1 MFEGLLEKL
10 LQRVLGQY
18 VEELDRKQLSISV
31 IALLLTIS
39 DLARKHRIRKP
50 PVKEGHFRP
59 LKDTAQHRVRQNP

>member
-31 IALLLTIS
+31 S
-39 DLARKHRIRKP
+39 
-50 PVKEGHFRP
+50 PV
-59 LKDTAQHRVRQNP
+59 LITN